1 MNIQIYFNNKFIE
14 LSSNDIQNS
23 QNQAIKKSYLLNDNK
38 LNFNKIIDEFL
49 FDPSND
55 SIKIVSSDLLALLE
69 LFKTKFYYIEAAG
82 GFIEKDN
89 EFLFIHRQGIWD
101 LPKGKLEKGE
111 SLKHC
116 AIRECEEECGIKQLT
131 ITKQLSSTFH
141 IYKYKKGFA
150 IKQSYWFYMKSNYS
164 KKLTPQIEEDI
175 DEVKWFSK
183 YEIETIILNDT
194 YYTISEVVKEALQI
208 TAKKNKDEL

>member
-23 QNQAIKKSYLLNDNK
+23 QNQAIKKSYLLNNNK

-55 SIKIVSSDLLALLE
+55 SIQIVSSDLNTLLE
-69 LFKTKFYYIEAAG
+69 LFKSKFYYIEAAG

-111 SLKHC
+111 T
-116 AIRECEEECGIKQLT
+116 IKTLLLESV
-131 ITKQLSSTFH
+131 KKSVASS
-141 IYKYKKGFA
+141 
-150 IKQSYWFYMKSNYS
+150 N
-164 KKLTPQIEEDI
+164 
-175 DEVKWFSK
+175 
-183 YEIETIILNDT
+183 
-194 YYTISEVVKEALQI
+194 
-208 TAKKNKDEL
+208 

>member
-1 MNIQIYFNNKFIE
+1 MNIQIYFNNKFIK

-55 SIKIVSSDLLALLE
+55 NIKIVSSDLNSLLE
-69 LFKTKFYYIEAAG
+69 LFKSKFYYIEAAG

-89 EFLFIHRQGIWD
+89 EILFIHRQGIWD

-111 SLKHC
+111 TIKNA
-116 AIRECEEECGIKQLT
+116 AIRECEEECGIKQLS
-131 ITKQLSSTFH
+131 ITKQLSSSFH
-141 IYKYKKGFA
+141 LYKYKKGFA
-150 IKQSYWFYMKSNYS
+150 LKQSYWFYMKSDYS

-183 YEIETIILNDT
+183 HEIETIIINHT
-194 YYTISEVVKEALQI
+194 YYTIRDVINEALEI
-208 TAKKNKDEL
+208 RAK

>member
-55 SIKIVSSDLLALLE
+55 NIKIVSSDLNSLLE
-69 LFKTKFYYIEAAG
+69 LFKSKFYYIEAAG

-111 SLKHC
+111 TIKNA

-131 ITKQLSSTFH
+131 ITKQLSSSFH
-141 IYKYKKGFA
+141 LYKYKKGFA
-150 IKQSYWFYMKSNYS
+150 LKQSYWFYMKSDYS

-183 YEIETIILNDT
+183 HEIETIIIKHT
-194 YYTISEVVKEALQI
+194 YYTIRDVINEALGI
-208 TAKKNKDEL
+208 RAK

>member
-1 MNIQIYFNNKFIE
+1 MNIQIYFNNKFIK

-55 SIKIVSSDLLALLE
+55 NIKIVSSDLNSLLE
-69 LFKTKFYYIEAAG
+69 LFKSKFYYIEAAG
-82 GFIEKDN
+82 GFIEKDS

-111 SLKHC
+111 TIKNA
-116 AIRECEEECGIKQLT
+116 AIRECEEECGIKQLS
-131 ITKQLSSTFH
+131 ITKQLSSSFH
-141 IYKYKKGFA
+141 LYKYKKGFA
-150 IKQSYWFYMKSNYS
+150 LKQSYWFYMKSDYS

-183 YEIETIILNDT
+183 HEIETIIINHT
-194 YYTISEVVKEALQI
+194 YYTIRDVINEALEI
-208 TAKKNKDEL
+208 RTK

>member
-1 MNIQIYFNNKFIE
+1 MNIQIYFNNKFIK

-55 SIKIVSSDLLALLE
+55 NIKIVSSDLNSLLE
-69 LFKTKFYYIEAAG
+69 LFKSKFYYIEAAG

-111 SLKHC
+111 TIKNA
-116 AIRECEEECGIKQLT
+116 AIRECEEECGIKQLS
-131 ITKQLSSTFH
+131 ITKQLSSSFH
-141 IYKYKKGFA
+141 LYKYKKGFA
-150 IKQSYWFYMKSNYS
+150 LKQSYWFYMKSDYS

-183 YEIETIILNDT
+183 HEIETIILKHT
-194 YYTISEVVKEALQI
+194 YYTIRDVINEALGI
-208 TAKKNKDEL
+208 RAK

>member
-55 SIKIVSSDLLALLE
+55 NIKIVSSDLNSLLE
-69 LFKTKFYYIEAAG
+69 LFKSKFYYIEAAG

-111 SLKHC
+111 TIKNA

-131 ITKQLSSTFH
+131 ITKQLSSSFH
-141 IYKYKKGFA
+141 LYKYKKGFA
-150 IKQSYWFYMKSNYS
+150 LKQSYWFYMKSDYS

-183 YEIETIILNDT
+183 HEIETIILKHT
-194 YYTISEVVKEALQI
+194 YYTIRDVINEALEI
-208 TAKKNKDEL
+208 RAK

>member
-55 SIKIVSSDLLALLE
+55 NIKIVSSDLNSLLE
-69 LFKTKFYYIEAAG
+69 LFKSKFYYIEAAG

-89 EFLFIHRQGIWD
+89 EILFIHRQGIWD

-111 SLKHC
+111 TIKNA
-116 AIRECEEECGIKQLT
+116 AIRECEEECGIKQLS
-131 ITKQLSSTFH
+131 ITKQLSSSFH
-141 IYKYKKGFA
+141 LYKYKKGFA
-150 IKQSYWFYMKSNYS
+150 LKQSYWFYMKSDYS

-183 YEIETIILNDT
+183 HEIETIIINHT
-194 YYTISEVVKEALQI
+194 YYTIRDVINEALGI
-208 TAKKNKDEL
+208 RAK

>member
-1 MNIQIYFNNKFIE
+1 MNIQIYFNNKFIK

-55 SIKIVSSDLLALLE
+55 NIKIVSSDLNSLLE
-69 LFKTKFYYIEAAG
+69 LFKSKFYYIEAAG

-111 SLKHC
+111 TIKNA
-116 AIRECEEECGIKQLT
+116 AIRECEEECGIKQLS
-131 ITKQLSSTFH
+131 ITKQLSSSFH
-141 IYKYKKGFA
+141 LYKYKKGFA
-150 IKQSYWFYMKSNYS
+150 LKQSYWFYMKSDYS

-183 YEIETIILNDT
+183 HEIETIIINHT
-194 YYTISEVVKEALQI
+194 YYTIRDVINEALGI
-208 TAKKNKDEL
+208 SAK

>member
-1 MNIQIYFNNKFIE
+1 MNIQIYFNNKFIK

-55 SIKIVSSDLLALLE
+55 NIKIVSSDLNSLLE
-69 LFKTKFYYIEAAG
+69 LFKSKFYYIEAAG

-111 SLKHC
+111 TIKNA
-116 AIRECEEECGIKQLT
+116 AIRECEEECGIKQLS
-131 ITKQLSSTFH
+131 ITKQLSSSFH
-141 IYKYKKGFA
+141 LYKYKKGFA
-150 IKQSYWFYMKSNYS
+150 LKQSYWFYMKSDYS

-183 YEIETIILNDT
+183 HEIETIIINHT
-194 YYTISEVVKEALQI
+194 YYTIRDVINEAI
-208 TAKKNKDEL
+208 GIRAK

>member
-1 MNIQIYFNNKFIE
+1 MNIKIYFNNKFIE
-14 LSSNDIQNS
+14 LLDDDIQDS
-23 QNQAIKKSYLLNDNK
+23 QNQAIKKKYLLKGDK
-38 LNFNKIIDEFL
+38 LKFNKIIDDFL
-49 FDPSND
+49 FEPSNN
-55 SIKIVSSDLLALLE
+55 SISIVSSDLFALLE

-82 GFIEKDN
+82 GLIEKDN
-89 EFLFIHRQGIWD
+89 QFLFIHRQGKWD

-116 AIRECEEECGIKQLT
+116 AIRECEEECGIKRLV
-131 ITKQLSSTFH
+131 IIKQLSSTFH

-150 IKQSYWFYMKSNYS
+150 IKQSYWFYMKSDYS

-183 YEIETIILNDT
+183 NEIETIILNDT
-194 YYTISEVVKEALQI
+194 YFTISEVVKQALQI
-208 TAKKNKDEL
+208 TAIKNNDEL

>member
-55 SIKIVSSDLLALLE
+55 NIKIVSSDLNTLLE
-69 LFKTKFYYIEAAG
+69 LFKSKFYYIEAAG

-111 SLKHC
+111 TIKNA

-131 ITKQLSSTFH
+131 ITKQLSSSFH
-141 IYKYKKGFA
+141 LYKYKKGFA
-150 IKQSYWFYMKSNYS
+150 LKQSYWFYMKSDYS

-183 YEIETIILNDT
+183 HEIETIILNHT
-194 YYTISEVVKEALQI
+194 YYTIKDVINEALEI
-208 TAKKNKDEL
+208 RAK